1 MMQNRMRLFLASC
14 AALVTTGMI
23 LIIRGDISSQVET
36 AFQLTHEQYGFISS
50 MAFYGVAASV
60 LFVSPLLDLMGMR
73 NLLYIAFVLHVGG
86 IIGFITAP
94 SYTVLY
100 LSMLFAGFGNGLVEV
115 VINPLCTSVYAEEKT
130 RRLNILHAW
139 WPGGLI
145 IGGIL
150 SVLMGKLGWEW
161 QTQMGIVL
169 IPTFAYGALIFGQK
183 FPVTERVEAGV
194 SYNEM
199 IKEILRPGFLLLLG
213 CMMLTAATEVAPSQ
227 WVESVLRNTANMS
240 GTMIFVY
247 GSAIMFVLRFFA
259 GPIAK
264 RISPVGI
271 LWVSVFVSAIGLY
284 LLSGV
289 SSIGSAYLMATIFYA
304 GVCFLWP
311 TMLAVTS
318 ERFPKG
324 GALLL
329 GLMVFAGN
337 FSIGTI
343 VYKMGSVY
351 DNWGAAAAFRFVS
364 LFPAILFFVFGAWWI
379 RDYLGGGYRAVK
391 LSNED

>member
-1 MMQNRMRLFLASC
+1 
-14 AALVTTGMI
+14 
-23 LIIRGDISSQVET
+23 
-36 AFQLTHEQYGFISS
+36 
-50 MAFYGVAASV
+50 
-60 LFVSPLLDLMGMR
+60 MR

-199 IKEILRPGFLLLLG
+199 IKEILRPGSCFYW
-213 CMMLTAATEVAPSQ
+213 AA
-227 WVESVLRNTANMS
+227 
-240 GTMIFVY
+240 
-247 GSAIMFVLRFFA
+247 
-259 GPIAK
+259 
-264 RISPVGI
+264 
-271 LWVSVFVSAIGLY
+271 
-284 LLSGV
+284 
-289 SSIGSAYLMATIFYA
+289 
-304 GVCFLWP
+304 
-311 TMLAVTS
+311 
-318 ERFPKG
+318 
-324 GALLL
+324 
-329 GLMVFAGN
+329 
-337 FSIGTI
+337 
-343 VYKMGSVY
+343 
-351 DNWGAAAAFRFVS
+351 
-364 LFPAILFFVFGAWWI
+364 
-379 RDYLGGGYRAVK
+379 
-391 LSNED
+391 